1 MLENNYLKVIVVL
14 LIFITVIPVGI
25 YSQEIDDLQITEEEI
40 ISSTARGRVLEIIS
54 ETEEEILA
62 DNYSF
67 RRMIQIINVKI
78 TSGKYKDEII
88 EVQNIIDDRVAYSI
102 VIHKGDRIMVYLQE
116 DQEGNILSAYADE
129 IIRDTYLLYLLIL
142 FIIALSVVGGLKGI
156 KAIIALGLTAV
167 VIIKLFFPL
176 IIMGNDP
183 IFVSVLLCIGIIII
197 SLFIIGGI
205 NKKSISAII
214 GTSGG
219 VMLAGILALAFGSM
233 ARLTGLGN
241 QEAQMLNFISQEVSF
256 NFQGLLFAGIIIGA
270 LGAVMDV
277 GMSVASAMN
286 EIKETSPQIKTKHLI
301 KAGINVGRDIMGTMS
316 NTLILAYMGGT
327 IHLIILFMFYE
338 IPIVEIIN
346 QDVIASEIVRALA
359 GSIGLVFAVPFT
371 AVVAGMIY
379 KKPKNTV
386 DKKQESGGV
395 STDPDYKF

>member
-1 MLENNYLKVIVVL
+1 MLENHYLKVIVVL
-14 LIFITVIPVGI
+14 IIFITVTPAGI
-25 YSQEIDDLQITEEEI
+25 YSQEVDDLQMMEEEI
-40 ISSTARGRVLEIIS
+40 ISSTVRGRVLEITS
-54 ETEEEILA
+54 ETEEEITT

-67 RRMIQIINVKI
+67 RRMIQNINVKI

-88 EVQNIIDDRVAYSI
+88 EVQNIIDDRIAYSI
-102 VIHKGDRIMVYLQE
+102 VIHEGDRIMVYLQE

-142 FIIALSVVGGLKGI
+142 FIIALSVVGGLRGI

-183 IFVSVLLCIGIIII
+183 IIVSVLLSIGIIII

-219 VMLAGILALAFGSM
+219 VILAGGLALIFGFM

-241 QEAQMLNFISQEVSF
+241 QEAQMLKFIPQEMSF
-256 NFQGLLFAGIIIGA
+256 NFQGLLFAGIIIGS

-286 EIKETSPQIKTKHLI
+286 EIKKTSPQIKTKHLI
-301 KAGINVGRDIMGTMS
+301 KTGINIGRDIMGTMS
-316 NTLILAYMGGT
+316 NTLILAYTGGT

-359 GSIGLVFAVPFT
+359 GSIGLVFTVPFT
-371 AVVAGMIY
+371 AVVSGMIY
-379 KKPKNTV
+379 KKSE
-386 DKKQESGGV
+386 KK
-395 STDPDYKF
+395 